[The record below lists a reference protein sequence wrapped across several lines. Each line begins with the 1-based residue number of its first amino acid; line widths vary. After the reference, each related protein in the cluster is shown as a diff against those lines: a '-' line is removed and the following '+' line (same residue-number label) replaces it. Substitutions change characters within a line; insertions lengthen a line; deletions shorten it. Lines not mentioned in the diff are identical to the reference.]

1 MFIFVLYTIHK
12 IPNYYIMTDKS
23 SKNWISMSDHA
34 LTKQIGN
41 FVRHQRVEQNKT
53 QDALAMESGISRS
66 TLSLLERG
74 ETVTVATL
82 IQVLRMLDRLDIMDS
97 FEIKET
103 ISPLDLVKKQKVN
116 RQRVRVKSKGTEKKE
131 QQIDW

>member
-1 MFIFVLYTIHK
+1 MFKFVLYTIHK
-12 IPNYYIMTDKS
+12 ILNYYIMTDKS
-23 SKNWISMSDHA
+23 SKNWISMSDQA
-34 LTKQIGN
+34 LTEQIGT
-41 FVRHQRVEQNKT
+41 FVRHHRVKQNKT
-53 QDALAMESGISRS
+53 QYTLALESGISRS

-116 RQRVRVKSKGTEKKE
+116 RQRVRLKSKGTEKKE
-131 QQIDW
+131 EQIDW

>member
-1 MFIFVLYTIHK
+1 MFIFVLHTIHK

-23 SKNWISMSDHA
+23 SKNWISMSDQA
-34 LTKQIGN
+34 LTEQIGT
-41 FVRHQRVEQNKT
+41 FVRHHRVEQNKT
-53 QDALAMESGISRS
+53 QDALALESGISRS